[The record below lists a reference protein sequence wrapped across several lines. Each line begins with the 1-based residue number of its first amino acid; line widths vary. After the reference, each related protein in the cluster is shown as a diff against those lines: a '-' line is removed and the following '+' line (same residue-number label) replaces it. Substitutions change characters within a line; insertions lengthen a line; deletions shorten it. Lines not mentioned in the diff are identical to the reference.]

1 MELGCSVTIDK
12 IILEEIDALPI
23 DERVIKL
30 RQEVE
35 ALINDK
41 YELLGHI
48 TLLQS
53 HISKLQMLG

>member
-12 IILEEIDALPI
+12 IILEEIDALPME
-23 DERVIKL
+23 DRVIKL

-41 YELLGHI
+41 HELLGHI

-53 HISKLQMLG
+53 QISKMQMLG